1 MNDVF
6 ATTHNVRR
14 FMTGVE
20 ILKKPVKGRI
30 GIMVAYGPYGSGK
43 TEIGEWFNSKHN
55 VPYVRAMD
63 GGTRRTLLANIV
75 TALEVVPK
83 YRAAD
88 IFDQALNLLD
98 ETSKPLIIDEADY
111 LVDSGIIETIRDLN
125 DMTNAPIILI
135 GMETFDRK
143 IKAYP
148 HLVDRVTV
156 TVKFELFDTK
166 GLANYAEQICDVALS
181 GSAYEFIH
189 VHGKGRLR
197 MTTTW
202 LERCERIARLNKLD
216 VVEGKHLEAYLV
228 KNNDS
233 H

>member
-6 ATTHNVRR
+6 ATTQNVRR
-14 FMTGVE
+14 FMAGVE
-20 ILKKPVKGRI
+20 VLKRPVKGRI

-43 TEIGEWFNSKHN
+43 SELGEWYNAKHG

-75 TALEVVPK
+75 NALEEVPK

-88 IFDQALNLLD
+88 IFEQALNILD
-98 ETSKPLIIDEADY
+98 EQSKPIIIDEADY
-111 LVDSGIIETIRDLN
+111 LVDSGIIETVRDLS

-135 GMETFDRK
+135 GMENFDRK
-143 IKAYP
+143 LKAYP
-148 HLVDRVTV
+148 HFCDRVTV
-156 TVKFELFDTK
+156 TVRFELFDQK
-166 GLANYAEQICDVALS
+166 GIANYAAQVCDVELTED
-181 GSAYEFIH
+181 AYDFIH
-189 VHGKGRLR
+189 IHGKGRLR

-202 LERCERIARLNKLD
+202 LERCERIAKYNKLD
-216 VVEGKHLEAYLV
+216 VLDATHLEAYLV
-228 KNNDS
+228 KEHDS